1 MTREEKTY
9 DVVICG
15 GGLAGLTLARQL
27 RREVPSASVAVIE
40 RQKRP
45 LPDAAHKVGE
55 SSVELSSHYFGV
67 VLGLGDYL
75 RARQLI
81 KNGLRFFP
89 GGGRTHK
96 LEERTEIGPPELPK
110 VPSFQLDRGRLEH
123 DLRGMVEEAGVALI
137 EGCSVREIRL
147 SDDDAVPHEVVYSEG
162 SQGEPRSIRGR
173 WVVDAAGRAALLRKK
188 LGLDVPSGH
197 LANASWYRVKGKL
210 DVNDLV
216 PASERAWHARDP
228 DENRWLSTV
237 HFMGTGYWL
246 WFIPLSTG
254 HTSVGVVV
262 HDEVH
267 PFETIRTLEK
277 TKKWIAHFEPQAWEY
292 VKDCVAEDFLCLR
305 HYSHG
310 STKVL
315 SRQRWACVGEAGPFS
330 DPFYS
335 PGSDFIAL
343 GNSFTTELVRM
354 DLAGEDFRARV
365 DEYDSFY
372 LRFFDVACEIYR
384 KAAPVYGHPRA
395 LPAKVYWDD
404 FNYWAFAC
412 QYFFKQVW
420 KLPPAEHARFIEHA
434 KGFATLQ
441 FRAQKLLA
449 EWAKRADPTPRAVHI
464 QLPPIPSLL
473 ANLHLELVKEM
484 STEELHA
491 YMGEKLA
498 MANELLAEIVL
509 RAIQGLGKETGAEL
523 ARAID
528 LGEWDLRI
536 AEARLA
542 AEETEGGARRRA
554 LSLVARDFERCVGRA
569 ERHPDASDLR
579 GLVDH
584 VWREAAGQ
592 AVSSRA
598 AERHDSPRSAAE

>member
-1 MTREEKTY
+1 MKSDY

-75 RARQLI
+75 RERQLI

-89 GGGRTHK
+89 GGGRTHR
-96 LEERTEIGPPELPK
+96 LEERTEIGPPDLPK
-110 VPSFQLDRGRLEH
+110 VPSFQLDRGRLEN
-123 DLRGMVEEAGVALI
+123 DLRDMAIDSGVTLL
-137 EGCSVREIRL
+137 EGFSVREIRL
-147 SDDDAVPHEVVYSEG
+147 SGQDGRRDSAPHEIVFSEG
-162 SQGEPRSIRGR
+162 SQGEPRTVRAR

-188 LGLDVPSGH
+188 LGLTRPSGH

-210 DVNDLV
+210 DVAEMV

-228 DENRWLSTV
+228 EGNRWLSTV

-267 PFETIRTLEK
+267 PFETVSTLEK

-292 VKDCVAEDFLCLR
+292 VKEHEAEDFLCLR

-310 STKVL
+310 SAQVFGE
-315 SRQRWACVGEAGPFS
+315 SRWACVGEAGPFT

-354 DLAGEDFRARV
+354 DLAGEDHRARTR
-365 DEYDSFY
+365 EYDAFY

-384 KAAPVYGHPRA
+384 KAAPTYGSPRVLA
-395 LPAKVYWDD
+395 AKVYWDD
-404 FNYWAFAC
+404 FHYWSFAC
-412 QYFFKQVW
+412 QYFFKQLW
-420 KLPPAEHARFIEHA
+420 KLPPAEHARFVEIA
-434 KGFATLQ
+434 KGFAELQ
-441 FRAQKLLA
+441 FKGQKLLA
-449 EWAKRADPTPRAVHI
+449 EWARRAKDEPRAVHV

-473 ANLHLELVKEM
+473 ANLHLDLVKEM
-484 STEELHA
+484 TIEETHA
-491 YMGEKLA
+491 YMTEKLELA
-498 MANELLAEIVL
+498 EELLGEILL
-509 RAIQGLGKETGAEL
+509 RAIQALGPVEGAEL
-523 ARAID
+523 ARAVGIGD
-528 LGEWDLRI
+528 WREI
-536 AEARLA
+536 APSRLA
-542 AEETEGGARRRA
+542 SESLEGGARRRA
-554 LSLVARDFERCVGRA
+554 LSLMARDFERCVGRA
-569 ERHPDASDLR
+569 DRHPDVGDLSE
-579 GLVDH
+579 LVAT
-584 VWREAAGQ
+584 VLAA
-592 AVSSRA
+592 ARA
-598 AERHDSPRSAAE
+598 ATAPIAAPHHESAGAAE